1 MYRRFAD
8 PNTEYLPIL
17 SGEPHRRPHRRSPPT
32 SPMSIDRLL
41 SFLPEGTDL
50 GDLILLLV
58 LLLLYIDTGDEEF
71 LITLLATFIS
81 FR

>member
-1 MYRRFAD
+1 
-8 PNTEYLPIL
+8 
-17 SGEPHRRPHRRSPPT
+17 
-32 SPMSIDRLL
+32 MSIDRLL